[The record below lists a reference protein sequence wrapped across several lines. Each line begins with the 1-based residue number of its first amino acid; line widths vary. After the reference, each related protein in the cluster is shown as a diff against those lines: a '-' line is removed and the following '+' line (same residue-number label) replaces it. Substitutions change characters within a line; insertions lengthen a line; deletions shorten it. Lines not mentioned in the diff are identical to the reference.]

1 MKYAWEV
8 GNVYV
13 ILNPL
18 EKLNKQKRAYSKM
31 KKIKNLGV
39 YSSDNVEKL
48 SKSELK
54 NLIKKSG
61 LL

>member
-1 MKYAWEV
+1 
-8 GNVYV
+8 
-13 ILNPL
+13 
-18 EKLNKQKRAYSKM
+18 M
-31 KKIKNLGV
+31 KKIENLGI
-39 YSSDNVEKL
+39 YSSDNVKKL